1 MTASKNIY
9 TIWKKQAC
17 GTTPSWSSSATTAIA
32 CSAKSKIDD
41 FAIPMIWPGGAIDT
55 TFNQAKTTSRP
66 TWCPPCWPSWLWCLR
81 FTFGKTP
88 CLPRGL
94 SGPFCFLTMA
104 LVMWMQPM
112 PWCFDNAGK
121 RVIEQRVKSW
131 THGGEV
137 AGGYSRRWWGDY
149 LGGRGCGNS
158 PTFSHL
164 YPPCCRKAINVI
176 IWESKYYFVIRR
188 HKWGV
193 AKHYIVKCHG
203 KLYVYL
209 VA

>member
-17 GTTPSWSSSATTAIA
+17 GTTPSWSSSSATTAIA
-32 CSAKSKIDD
+32 CLRPKVKLTILPYPWSDRWCYWYH
-41 FAIPMIWPGGAIDT
+41 FQPGKDHFPDRRDAHLAGPAGLD
-55 TFNQAKTTSRP
+55 ARA
-66 TWCPPCWPSWLWCLR
+66 
-81 FTFGKTP
+81 FTFGKNA
-88 CLPRGL
+88 L
-94 SGPFCFLTMA
+94 SAQGPEWAFLLLTMA

-112 PWCFDNAGK
+112 PWCLTMREEGDWAEGENPGPT
-121 RVIEQRVKSW
+121 V
-131 THGGEV
+131 EV
-137 AGGYSRRWWGDY
+137 ARRIQQAVVGDY

-188 HKWGV
+188 RKWGV
-193 AKHYIVKCHG
+193 AKHYIVKMPR
-203 KLYVYL
+203 
-209 VA
+209 